1 MIFVARSPTN
11 IIDLLS
17 GYIPEFFYIKVI
29 IRELLLVKAIKDFIG
44 HPLSQ
49 IRNLCVGCGACE
61 GVCLQNAI
69 EFKLDLRD
77 YIYKPVVDFDRCTL
91 CMKCVKVCPSIN
103 NEFIKPIYR
112 SMLGRHIKFFTGF
125 SKNHNIRKNGAS
137 GGIIT
142 ALLLFMLD
150 RKLVDDVIISK
161 MNRKGR
167 TKSFITNSK
176 ETILSAQGSIY
187 FQTFTGKLIKE
198 VLRRNDKRYA
208 IVGLPCQI
216 EAFRRAEN
224 LFPSFPAKKCVYLG
238 LMCNHIN
245 VFWYL
250 GYLVKHYFKENYED
264 VVEISHRKGAW
275 PGGITLKTAHKSIHI
290 SLDEFWRGFPS
301 LNFCSPLGCL
311 FCADHTN
318 VLADISVGDA
328 WLPEV
333 MKKDKIGTSIIIAR
347 SRRGLEVLR
356 KAQKE
361 NAIELTEISIKKVLK
376 SQPIKEKRLRASIC
390 RLTLRQSIISAI
402 RIYGFRRTLL
412 CLLPLLHSLASR
424 NLFIRRLVVNS
435 PRNLVI
441 KYELLYKALGRGIF

>member
-1 MIFVARSPTN
+1 
-11 IIDLLS
+11 
-17 GYIPEFFYIKVI
+17 
-29 IRELLLVKAIKDFIG
+29 VKRPVKEVTK
-44 HPLSQ
+44 HPLFR
-49 IRNLCVGCGACE
+49 IHNLCVGCGACE

-69 EFKLDLRD
+69 EFKLDPKD
-77 YIYKPVVDFDRCTL
+77 CIYKPVIDFDSCTW
-91 CMKCVKVCPSIN
+91 CMQCAKVCPFMN
-103 NEFIKPIYR
+103 NFSEEKSTKTIYPP
-112 SMLGRHIKFFTGF
+112 MLEHPKFFTGF
-125 SKNHNIRKNGAS
+125 SKNHVIRKNGAS
-137 GGIIT
+137 GGITT
-142 ALLLFMLD
+142 ALLLFMLGE
-150 RKLVDDVIISK
+150 KLVDEVIISK
-161 MNRKGR
+161 MDRKGR

-198 VLRRNDKRYA
+198 VLRGNDKRYA

-224 LFPSFPAKKCVYLG
+224 VFPSFPDKKCMYLG

-245 VFWYL
+245 AFWYL
-250 GYLVKHYFKENYED
+250 GYIVKHYFKENYED

-290 SLDEFWRGFPS
+290 SLDEFWRGIPS

-347 SRRGLEVLR
+347 SKRGLEVLR

-361 NAIELTEISIKKVLK
+361 NAIELTEVSIEEVLK
-376 SQPIKEKRLRASIC
+376 SQSIKEKKLRASIC

-424 NLFIRRLVVNS
+424 NLFIRRFIVNS

-441 KYELLYKALGRGIF
+441 KYELLYGALGRGTF